1 MTSALLT
8 GSMTPAEKRRTKEI
22 IAAGH
27 VDFVVG
33 THAVIQ
39 ENADF
44 MKLGLA
50 IIDEQHRFGVE
61 QRKSLIEKG
70 YMPDILLM
78 TATPIPR
85 TLALSF
91 YGDLDI
97 SVIDELPPGRTPV
110 KTTSVERI
118 EKVYSLMREEIAK
131 GHGIYIIYPLIET
144 SEKLDL
150 KAATDEHRKLSQAFG
165 AENVGLLH
173 GKMKQDLKSQ
183 LMDSFKAGEL
193 QVLVST
199 TVIEVGG
206 VDVPQA
212 TVMIIENSER
222 FGLSQLHQLRGRVGR
237 SDRQSYCILVS
248 SEHISDEANER
259 INAMCQYSDGFKL
272 SEIDLEMR
280 GPGDFFGTRQSGLPE
295 FRFSNIVRDVRIL
308 QNARED
314 AAEIL
319 ADDPELSHS
328 KNTVIKEVL
337 IRKWRKEL
345 QYIEIG

>member
-1 MTSALLT
+1 V
-8 GSMTPAEKRRTKEI
+8 TPAEKRRTKEL

-39 ENADF
+39 EDADF
-44 MKLGLA
+44 AKLGLA

-97 SVIDELPPGRTPV
+97 SVIDELPPGRTPI
-110 KTTSVERI
+110 KTVSEASIER
-118 EKVYSLMREEIAK
+118 VYPLMRDEIKK
-131 GHGIYIIYPLIET
+131 GHGVYVIYPLIDT

-150 KAATDEHRKLSQAFG
+150 KAATDEHRKLAEHFG

-173 GKMKQDLKSQ
+173 GRMKHEQKQ
-183 LMDSFKAGEL
+183 ELMDAFKAGKI
-193 QVLVST
+193 QILVST
-199 TVIEVGG
+199 TVIEVG

-212 TVMIIENSER
+212 TVMVIENAER

-237 SDRQSYCILVS
+237 SDRQSYCVLVG
-248 SEHISDEANER
+248 SEHISEEANER
-259 INAMCQYSDGFKL
+259 INAMCSYADGFKL

-295 FRFSNIVRDVRIL
+295 FRFSNIVRDVKIL
-308 QNARED
+308 QGARED
-314 AAEIL
+314 AASVL
-319 ADDPELSHS
+319 ADDPDLSS
-328 KNTVIKEVL
+328 PKNAVIKEVL
-337 IRKWRKEL
+337 MRKWRAEL
-345 QYIEIG
+345 AYIEIG